1 MGRVGAALGEEVTAF
16 LQTVREKSEKV
27 SEQECY
33 LCLSLWQLF
42 RIPTFI
48 VSVLINT
55 RRGTGCGSSHISLWL
70 SEVCFRMILSPL

>member
-1 MGRVGAALGEEVTAF
+1 MSRVGAALGEEVTAF
-16 LQTVREKSEKV
+16 LQTAREKSEKV

-42 RIPTFI
+42 RIPISI
-48 VSVLINT
+48 VSVLINM

-70 SEVCFRMILSPL
+70 SEVCFRVVLSPL